1 MATSILNFAAEI
13 ELLHEP
19 RSILYNLLMNV
30 DDEEEM
36 TDAE

>member
-30 DDEEEM
+30 EADEEM
-36 TDAE
+36 TDSE

>member
-19 RSILYNLLMNV
+19 RSILYNLLMNFES
-30 DDEEEM
+30 EEDM